1 MAYRNCPK
9 GWPHFAP
16 MLLCVFLYIYITLLF
31 SQKKSFNI
39 LLLHTKNSGI
49 INFKEERKG
58 ENYREF
64 N

>member
-1 MAYRNCPK
+1 MAYRNYLK

-16 MLLCVFLYIYITLLF
+16 VLRVFFYKYITLLF
-31 SQKKSFNI
+31 SQNKSFNI

-58 ENYREF
+58 ENDKEC